1 MKISNQKERTKL
13 GRHKDIEKQE
23 NHNLVGAERDQSIRE
38 RKIEFI
44 ATLLNSIVEEDGA
57 EALQGQTWVS
67 LIVNKAHKMGIRNA
81 SEKMLIERFKNE
93 GMIDLD
99 KDVTRLGTEN
109 YYNPGSLA
117 IAGGIA

>member
-1 MKISNQKERTKL
+1 LSK
-13 GRHKDIEKQE
+13 HKGIVAQE

-93 GMIDLD
+93 GMINLD
-99 KDVTRLGTEN
+99 KDVNRLRTEN
-109 YYNPGSLA
+109 YYNAGSLA

>member
-1 MKISNQKERTKL
+1 L
-13 GRHKDIEKQE
+13 GKHKGIVAQE

-93 GMIDLD
+93 GMINLD
-99 KDVTRLGTEN
+99 KDVNRLRTEN
-109 YYNPGSLA
+109 YYNAGSLA